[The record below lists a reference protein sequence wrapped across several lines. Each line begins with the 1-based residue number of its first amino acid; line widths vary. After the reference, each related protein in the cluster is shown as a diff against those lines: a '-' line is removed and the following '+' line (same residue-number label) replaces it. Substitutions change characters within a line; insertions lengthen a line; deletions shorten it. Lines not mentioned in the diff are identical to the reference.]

1 MKTLKRTL
9 LILLVSLL
17 LSVGV
22 WLLADTAWA
31 ANYAD
36 GVVAANQTAMDVAYA
51 ANGGAATTGGSYV
64 ATGGNLLRIVGIG
77 AAVILAAYLLDGRKG

>member
-1 MKTLKRTL
+1 MTTFKRTL
-9 LILLVSLL
+9 VILLVSLL
-17 LSVGV
+17 LGVGV

-36 GVVAANQTAMDVAYA
+36 SVVAANQAAMDAAYTA
-51 ANGGAATTGGSYV
+51 TSGATVTGRAYF

-77 AAVILAAYLLDGRKG
+77 AAVIVAATLLDGRKG

>member
-1 MKTLKRTL
+1 MKTFKRTL
-9 LILLVSLL
+9 VILLVSLL
-17 LSVGV
+17 LSVSV

-36 GVVAANQTAMDVAYA
+36 GVVAANQAAMDAAYA
-51 ANGGAATTGGSYV
+51 ANIGATAAGDAYV

-77 AAVILAAYLLDGRKG
+77 AAVIVAAYLLDVRGG

>member
-9 LILLVSLL
+9 AILLVSLL

-31 ANYAD
+31 ANYAG
-36 GVVAANQTAMDVAYA
+36 GVIAANQAAMDAAYA
-51 ANGGAATTGGSYV
+51 ANAGAAAGGTFV

-77 AAVILAAYLLDGRKG
+77 AAVILAVYMLDARKG